1 MLGARF
7 RRANSSRISLV
18 LFAALVIT
26 FLFSS
31 LLLYEMSTRAAA
43 RADTLSRVAAPT
55 IARIASLHDTTLELQ
70 DVLFEL
76 VHPEHRHAGPAATYE
91 ARFEA
96 LAQRI
101 RDELVRKPALPAEG
115 IELLARFEE
124 NVTRTFAIA
133 RHDLARAR
141 NLLESGVLPTGDRLE
156 DWQMQMIA
164 ENANGAAQAAAD
176 LQQIRGNVMA
186 LAYGSV
192 AIAAMLLA
200 SSFLLL
206 QRRNARRVAAI
217 SEYATLQAAK
227 ARVQE
232 SRADEMEL
240 FAGRVAHDIRNPLST
255 ASLATEL
262 LEDQVTEEHAR
273 TLVVRLQRSLE
284 RAASITDGLLEFARA
299 GASPEP
305 GARTNV
311 REAIDE
317 LAEAVAQDVSRGGI
331 RLEIGPV
338 PPVHVPCSPGVFAS
352 LLGNLVRNAMKY
364 MGERDVRRIAVRGVD
379 TGDAVRIEVSDT
391 GPGIP
396 EDVLPRLF
404 EPYFRVAGKGHAGLG
419 LGLPTVKKLVEGH
432 GGRVGVK
439 SQLGKGTTFWVELP
453 YARALAEPSIPA
465 TAAAVC

>member
-1 MLGARF
+1 MLGATF

-18 LFAALVIT
+18 LFATLVIT

-31 LLLYEMSTRAAA
+31 LLLYKLTTRAAA
-43 RADTLSRVAAPT
+43 RADMLSRVAAPT
-55 IARIASLHDTTLELQ
+55 LARVASLHDTTLALQ

-76 VHPEHRHAGPAATYE
+76 VHPEHRQTGPASTYE
-91 ARFEA
+91 ERFEV
-96 LAQRI
+96 LVKRV

-115 IELLARFEE
+115 IQLLARFEE
-124 NVTRTFAIA
+124 NATRTFVLA
-133 RHDLARAR
+133 RNDLAHAR
-141 NLLESGVLPTGDRLE
+141 ELLKSGVLPAGERLE
-156 DWQMQMIA
+156 DWQMRAVA
-164 ENANGAAQAAAD
+164 EHANRATQAAAD
-176 LQQIRGNVMA
+176 LQQTRRHAMA
-186 LAYGSV
+186 LASGSV
-192 AIAAMLLA
+192 AIAAMLVA
-200 SSFLLL
+200 AGFLLL

-217 SEYATLQAAK
+217 SDYATLQAAK

-232 SRADEMEL
+232 SRADEMEH

-255 ASLATEL
+255 ASLATEM
-262 LEDQVTEEHAR
+262 LEDHVTEEHGRA
-273 TLVVRLQRSLE
+273 LVVRLQRSLK

-311 REAIDE
+311 REAIDD
-317 LAEAVAQDVSRGGI
+317 LAAAVTQDASRGGI
-331 RLEIGPV
+331 QLEIGPV
-338 PPVHVPCSPGVFAS
+338 APVHVPCSPGVFAS

-379 TGDAVRIEVSDT
+379 TGDTVRIEVSDT

-404 EPYFRVAGKGHAGLG
+404 EPYFRVGGKGHAGLG
-419 LGLPTVKKLVEGH
+419 LGLPTVKKLAEGH
-432 GGRVGVK
+432 GGCVGVE

-453 YARALAEPSIPA
+453 YAGARAEPSIPA
-465 TAAAVC
+465 AVAIR